1 MDLLNLPP
9 LNTFAL
15 YAAVNGL
22 ILLFLAIMVV
32 RQRVLT
38 RTDIGDGGKEAMIQV
53 QRAHG
58 NAAEYVPIVLILLYL
73 LVQLGAPMWTI
84 HTVGGLLTVGRVLHA
99 VGLYGT
105 VGRSAG
111 RFIGTNLTWLALL
124 TAAVG
129 AMYFAVTAG

>member
-15 YAAVNGL
+15 YAAINGL
-22 ILLFLAIMVV
+22 ILLFLAINVV

-38 RTDIGDGGKEAMIQV
+38 RTDIGDGGKDVMIQV

-73 LVQLGAPMWTI
+73 LVQLGAAMWML
-84 HTVGGLLTVGRVLHA
+84 HTVGGLLTVGRIVHV
-99 VGLYGT
+99 VGLYETTGRS
-105 VGRSAG
+105 VGR
-111 RFIGTNLTWLALL
+111 FVGTNMTWLALL
-124 TAAVG
+124 TAAIG
-129 AMYFAVTAG
+129 SIYYAVTMV

>member
-22 ILLFLAIMVV
+22 IMLFLAIMVV

-38 RTDIGDGGKEAMIQV
+38 RTDIGDGGHAAMVQV

-58 NAAEYVPIVLILLYL
+58 NSAEYVPIVLIMLYL
-73 LVQLGAPMWTI
+73 LVQLGAPLWML

-105 VGRSAG
+105 TGRSAG

-124 TAAVG
+124 VG
-129 AMYFAVTAG
+129 AVASIYYALATA